1 MNVVLLPGF
10 NGAARQPVLERVVDA
25 LGPRVVGHFPGLPKG
40 RPSPGFER
48 ELAFLE
54 SFLREAGLRRPV
66 LVGRSYGGRVA
77 LRYACA
83 KPVKALVLLGFP
95 VRPEGRARP
104 EDEAALVAVRVPTL
118 VVQGDADE
126 KGPLPVLQPLVQR
139 NRHVSLV
146 VLPKTGHSF
155 GGQERIAVEAVAA
168 FLG

>member
-1 MNVVLLPGF
+1 
-10 NGAARQPVLERVVDA
+10 
-25 LGPRVVGHFPGLPKG
+25 
-40 RPSPGFER
+40 
-48 ELAFLE
+48 
-54 SFLREAGLRRPV
+54 
-66 LVGRSYGGRVA
+66 VA

-104 EDEAALVAVRVPTL
+104 EDEAALLAVRVPTL

-155 GGQERIAVEAVAA
+155 GRQERLAVEAVAA